1 MEKTKSK
8 TPTKTPSKAE
18 KLKIFEEIKEKR
30 AEVRKEKFKKF
41 LPFIIIGAFLIFG
54 VFMFFFLPVNK
65 IVSFARTKSVQ
76 IKRELVLKQ
85 EIRKAPSLPT
95 RIRETAPIET
105 IKDIPNVSA
114 APVKKRVSITDLLD
128 KILDYCQKFIGVG
141 SAGVALYLSFRKV
154 KEEKKKRKAT
164 T

>member
-41 LPFIIIGAFLIFG
+41 LPFIIIGAFFIFG

-65 IVSFARTKSVQ
+65 IVDFARIKSAQ
-76 IKRELVLKQ
+76 LKREFILKQ
-85 EIRKAPSLPT
+85 EVRKAPTSISP
-95 RIRETAPIET
+95 RSREVMPVESV
-105 IKDIPNVSA
+105 KDVALS
-114 APVKKRVSITDLLD
+114 PVKERVSITDLLD
-128 KILDYCQKFIGVG
+128 KVLDYAQRFIGVG
-141 SAGVALYLSFRKV
+141 SAGVALFLSFKKI
-154 KEEKKKRKAT
+154 KEEKKKKKAST
-164 T
+164 